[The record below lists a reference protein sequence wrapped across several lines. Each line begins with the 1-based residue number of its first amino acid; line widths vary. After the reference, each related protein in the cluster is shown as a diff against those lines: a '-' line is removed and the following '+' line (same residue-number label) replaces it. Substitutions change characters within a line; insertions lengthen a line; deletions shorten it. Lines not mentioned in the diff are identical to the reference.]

1 MKKKAALPMEKNL
14 NVKGIP
20 AEIFNEFQRE
30 LKERGVSIK
39 FQIIKFIK
47 VWLEEN
53 KKEEI
58 S

>member
-1 MKKKAALPMEKNL
+1 MKKKAAPPMEKNL

-30 LKERGVSIK
+30 LKERGISIK
-39 FQIIKFIK
+39 FQVIKFIK
-47 VWLEEN
+47 VWLEAI